1 MIMAQKSLLPGLVRA
16 RTGGLPILILI
27 LASIW
32 TLSAAAFDRRAVAAS
47 LGECAAT
54 GGNLQSGSQSA
65 ERQGDQPKLELGK
78 AVTVDMAEGQVH
90 YFEVAANAGEFIY
103 VAVDELGVA
112 LTSALFDPSGKML
125 LETHAVGS
133 AEERVSLSFIAASS
147 RLYRIEIRPSD
158 KGPARG
164 RYRITLEE
172 QRRAAP
178 QDDKRIAAQR
188 AFIEGAKLYEQATD
202 ESYRLAVG
210 RFTQAQFLYRELG
223 MRIEEGVTL
232 SAMGWVHVLLDEYEK
247 AVGCYDQALATYRE
261 VKDRTG
267 EGHALNGLGIAYDD
281 LGEHEKA
288 IHYCEQALAIS
299 REVKD
304 RDGEGNAFNNL
315 GLSFQGLR
323 QYERAID
330 YYHQGLEV
338 YREVKDRVGEGRALS
353 NLGIGYEGLTQYA
366 KAVEYIEQALVV
378 SREVRDRAGVCVELN
393 NLALALCALK
403 EYRKAI
409 SCYEQLLDAY
419 REVDYRKGEPTVLL
433 YLGSAWSDLGDQSK
447 ALVYE
452 EQALK
457 VAREL
462 SDRDLEGR
470 VLCDLGRIYG
480 QLKQYSKAVEYL
492 EQALVASGAVHN
504 QTDLRTE
511 LYDLAIIY
519 GWLNQR
525 EKAIEYYNQF
535 LEICRETLDREDE
548 AIALDGLAFS
558 YKALQQ
564 YEKAIAHY
572 EQAIAKFSELA
583 NWRAEGI
590 ALIGLGDAYCG
601 LSQFEKAIGSYNCAL
616 EICKVY
622 DHADEG
628 NTLDRLGNSYYSLGQ
643 YERAAE
649 YGEQALELYQKLTDW
664 AGMARALN
672 NLGNA
677 YRSLS
682 QYAKAIR
689 DYEQALAIPQIAP
702 DRPGRARLLNN
713 LGNCYYSL
721 SSYDKAVS
729 SFKQA
734 LQIYR
739 DVDDS
744 VDAGVVLNNMGEAYR
759 SLSQYGKAIDCYEQ
773 ALLFFPRPDDRA
785 NEAATLNNLGNAYKS
800 KGYYVKA
807 IACHRSALAISY
819 KVQDPS
825 VQGAALN
832 NLGEDYK
839 SLGDDKTAI
848 GYYHQALGILREGK
862 DRERKGTVFH
872 NLMLALKALHKTT
885 LAIVDGKQAI
895 NAYQDIRTSI
905 RGLAK
910 ELQTSFIDSRESTY
924 RELASLLISQ
934 GRLAEAE
941 QVLDLLKV
949 EEYSKIVR
957 RDGPVGDAVG
967 LSPAEQEA
975 QKIDSELA
983 AIGKERGD
991 LEAQLIAKTL
1001 TAAGTIRLDQIDREL
1016 MPEINKRLDHQAKE
1030 IAKEYG
1036 TTPDNLHRR
1045 GIQRVISDLGRGAVA
1060 LYTLVSKD
1068 AGWLILVTADF
1079 RKAYSM
1085 DVKRL
1090 PETVLDL
1097 RLALRD
1103 ARYDPLPA
1111 AQKLY
1116 RMLMAQP
1123 LKRGPTLAADLRTYG
1138 AKTLMWSL
1146 DGVLRYIPIAV
1157 LHDGQHYMVEQYC
1170 NVVITTDQWLRDKSD
1185 PTQWTALGL
1194 GVSVERDGF
1203 PALPG
1208 AERELKAII
1217 RERGE
1222 TTGGVLEGLRRLND
1236 QFTQKSMLDELKN
1249 GYPVVH
1255 VATHFSYD
1263 PVNNDDSVLVL
1274 GDGNLRLGDLKN
1286 FTNIFA
1292 KVDLLVL
1299 SACDTAALGKDNG
1312 RDAEGLAYQ
1321 AQALGAKA
1329 VLASLWPVADVG
1341 TEVLMREFYSIRIK
1355 EAKLTKAE
1363 ALREAQLELLNG
1375 RNPAPADNVVN
1386 RAPAVQPGDA
1396 NHMNLRPFRANREA
1410 PYSHPYYW
1418 APFVLIGNWR

>member
-1 MIMAQKSLLPGLVRA
+1 MIMAQQFLLPSLVRVRTASLL
-16 RTGGLPILILI
+16 TLILS
-27 LASIW
+27 LAFVW
-32 TLSAAAFDRRAVAAS
+32 TLPATPATAFEGRAVAAPS
-47 LGECAAT
+47 RGCAAT
-54 GGNLQSGSQSA
+54 GGNLKSGNQNA
-65 ERQGDQPKLELGK
+65 DRQGDRPKLELSK
-78 AVTVDMAEGQVH
+78 AVTRDIAQGEAHSYQITID
-90 YFEVAANAGEFIY
+90 AGEFIY
-103 VAVDELGVA
+103 VTIDERAIA
-112 LTSALFDPSGKML
+112 LKATLFGPSDKKL
-125 LETHAVGS
+125 LETDSAGS
-133 AEERVSLSFIAASS
+133 
-147 RLYRIEIRPSD
+147 
-158 KGPARG
+158 ARG
-164 RYRITLEE
+164 RVGLSYVAGSSGSYELEISPTDPTAGPGAYEVTL
-172 QRRAAP
+172 QARRKP
-178 QDDKRIAAQR
+178 VPEDTKRIAAQA
-188 AFIEGAKLYEQATD
+188 AFMDGSKLYAQAKL
-202 ESYRLAVG
+202 ESHRAAVEK
-210 RFTQAQFLYRELG
+210 FTAAQSQYHELG
-223 MRIEEGVTL
+223 MKVEEGVTL
-232 SAMGWVHVLLDEYEK
+232 TALGSVSGLLSKNEKAIDYYEKALAVKREADDRAGEAGVLLDMANAHKAMRQYER
-247 AVGCYDQALATYRE
+247 QLAC
-261 VKDRTG
+261 
-267 EGHALNGLGIAYDD
+267 
-281 LGEHEKA
+281 
-288 IHYCEQALAIS
+288 CERALAIS
-299 REVKD
+299 RQIKD
-304 RDGEGNAFNNL
+304 R
-315 GLSFQGLR
+315 GL
-323 QYERAID
+323 
-330 YYHQGLEV
+330 
-338 YREVKDRVGEGRALS
+338 EGRAFS
-353 NLGIGYEGLTQYA
+353 NLGTAYEGLRQYA
-366 KAVEYIEQALVV
+366 KAVEYIEQGLVA
-378 SREVRDRAGVCVELN
+378 SREVKDRAGVRVELS
-393 NLALALCALK
+393 NLALALCDLK

-409 SCYEQLLDAY
+409 PRYEELLKAY
-419 REVDYRKGEPTVLL
+419 REVGYKAGEPAALL
-433 YLGSAWSDLGDQSK
+433 NLGSAWSALGEQGK

-452 EQALK
+452 EQALAL
-457 VAREL
+457 VREL
-462 SDRDLEGR
+462 GDRAGEGR
-470 VLCDLGRIYG
+470 VLCNMGGIYG
-480 QLKQYSKAVEYL
+480 KLKQYPKAIECL
-492 EQALVASGAVHN
+492 ERALVASREVEEQADVK
-504 QTDLRTE
+504 TDVRTE
-511 LYDLAIIY
+511 LYNLAIIY

-525 EKAIEYYNQF
+525 EKAIEYYRQF
-535 LEICRETLDREDE
+535 LEICREMVDREGE
-548 AIALDGLAFS
+548 AVALDGLAFS
-558 YKALQQ
+558 YKALHQ
-564 YEKAIAHY
+564 YEKAIEYY
-572 EQAIAKFSELA
+572 EQAVAAFSKINHHADEA
-583 NWRAEGI
+583 I
-590 ALIGLGDAYCG
+590 ALIGLGDSYFG
-601 LSQFEKAIGSYNCAL
+601 LRQFEKAIEHYDRAL
-616 EICKVY
+616 PIFHAIG
-622 DHADEG
+622 DHANEG
-628 NTLDRLGNSYYSLGQ
+628 NALDRLGISYYSLGQ
-643 YERAAE
+643 YEKAAE
-649 YGEQALELYQKLTDW
+649 YGERALTIYQKFQDW
-664 AGMARALN
+664 AGEGRAFN

-682 QYAKAIR
+682 QYQKAVR
-689 DYEQALAIPQIAP
+689 YYEQALAIPQITM
-702 DRPGRARLLNN
+702 DHPGKARLLNN

-721 SSYDKAVS
+721 SSYEKAALD
-729 SFKQA
+729 FKQA
-734 LQIYR
+734 LDIYR
-739 DVDDS
+739 DIHDKAN
-744 VDAGVVLNNMGEAYR
+744 AGVALNNLGEAYS
-759 SLSQYGKAIDCYEQ
+759 SLSRYEKAIECYEE
-773 ALLFFPRPDDRA
+773 ALPIFQQFDDRA
-785 NEAATLNNLGNAYKS
+785 AEAATLNNLGNAYKS
-800 KGYYVKA
+800 RGKYVKA
-807 IACHRSALAISY
+807 ITCHRSALAISY

-832 NLGEDYK
+832 NLGEDCK

-862 DRERKGTVFH
+862 DRERQGTVFH

-924 RELASLLISQ
+924 RELASLLISE

-957 RDGPVGDAVG
+957 RDGPAGDAVG

-975 QKIDSELA
+975 RKIDSELA

-1090 PETVLDL
+1090 PEAVLDL

-1157 LHDGQHYMVEQYC
+1157 LHDGQHYVVEQYC
-1170 NVVITTDQWLRDKSD
+1170 NVVITTDQWLRDKTD